1 MTNNHDQN
9 YDPEFNDS
17 QNQHDNGDNKQN
29 QNNELSR
36 IDHNEITPEYEA
48 DREIPDLNEREHTQG
63 KKIILYGIVFVVFVV
78 IFFAAV
84 AFAKN
89 YAAYK
94 QQKKAEEA
102 EIAEKKKTNVDFK
115 TDQIEK
121 DKAAIAAVNS
131 AIDQENNYPPMDV
144 GSASEPVVVNAGTQ
158 APNYTAP
165 TDNYQSPKP
174 NYQQTS
180 GSYGASSA
188 PNYSASSGSSVESP
202 KDRKLD
208 GEMMISGSK
217 AATGASS
224 AASLMG
230 GDQQGQNESFMP
242 SGGGNRGNSNFSR
255 QYQSTAFEA
264 TSAMQRSNLSLL
276 LKQGTM
282 IPCVLKTKIVSTY
295 AGQTACQVTK
305 DVYSAN
311 GKTLLIERGS
321 SVIGE
326 QAVKVERG
334 SARVFVLWSK
344 LDTPK
349 GVSFS
354 LDSGTVD
361 NLGASG
367 INAKVNNHFWQRFGG
382 AILLSVIDDALQTVA
397 NKNDNSQSGGISYN
411 STSSSAND
419 VAKTALENTI
429 NIPPTA
435 TVNQGTLINIFVARD
450 VDFTGVYKLANR

>member
-1 MTNNHDQN
+1 MTNNNFDPN
-9 YDPEFNDS
+9 YDPEFEKDKKNS
-17 QNQHDNGDNKQN
+17 EHDDQS
-29 QNNELSR
+29 EL
-36 IDHNEITPEYEA
+36 DNEIKPDFEE
-48 DREIPDLNEREHTQG
+48 DRDIPSLNAREHTQG
-63 KKIILYGIVFVVFVV
+63 KKLMFYGILFIVFVA
-78 IFFAAV
+78 IFFGLV
-84 AFAKN
+84 VFAKN

-102 EIAEKKKTNVDFK
+102 AIAEKKKTNVDFK
-115 TDQIEK
+115 TDRIEQ
-121 DKAAIAAVNS
+121 DQAAIAAVNKS
-131 AIDQENNYPPMDV
+131 MQEYPPMEE
-144 GSASEPVVVNAGTQ
+144 GAASEAV
-158 APNYTAP
+158 TAQGA
-165 TDNYQSPKP
+165 TGQQTP
-174 NYQQTS
+174 NYQPPVDNYKSPEPQYNNTS
-180 GSYGASSA
+180 VTGTA
-188 PNYSASSGSSVESP
+188 PNYSTASGGSVSSGDSKTP
-202 KDRKLD
+202 IDRKL
-208 GEMMISGSK
+208 GGSILVSGGKSGSG
-217 AATGASS
+217 ATGAS
-224 AASLMG
+224 AATLMG
-230 GDQQGQNESFMP
+230 GGQEQGDNAGFMP
-242 SGGGNRGNSNFSR
+242 NGGGRGGNSAFSK

-264 TSAMQRSNLSLL
+264 TTAMQRNNLSLL

-326 QAVKVERG
+326 QTVKVDRG

-349 GVSFS
+349 GVSFT

-367 INAKVNNHFWQRFGG
+367 MNAKVNNHFWQRFGG
-382 AILLSVIDDALQTVA
+382 AILLSVIEDGLQTIA
-397 NKNDNSQSGGISYN
+397 NKNSNSQSGGISYN
-411 STSSSAND
+411 STSDSTKEMAN
-419 VAKTALENTI
+419 TALENSI

-450 VDFTGVYKLANR
+450 VDFTGVYKLAKR

>member
-1 MTNNHDQN
+1 MVNNVDQN
-9 YDPEFNDS
+9 YDPEFDKDKGNPVKANNSDS
-17 QNQHDNGDNKQN
+17 
-29 QNNELSR
+29 E
-36 IDHNEITPEYEA
+36 NEIKPDFEE
-48 DREIPDLNEREHTQG
+48 DREIPSLNQREHTQG
-63 KKIILYGIVFVVFVV
+63 KKLIFFGIIFVVFVA
-78 IFFAAV
+78 IFLGLV
-84 AFAKN
+84 VFAKN

-102 EIAEKKKTNVDFK
+102 ALAEKKKTNVDFK
-115 TDQIEK
+115 TDRIEK
-121 DKAAIAAVNS
+121 DQAAIEAVNKS
-131 AIDQENNYPPMDV
+131 MSYPALDEGGAASQITASTSTGQQTPNYEAPVNNYTSPQPSYNNTSVNAPAYSSSYGGSSERSENPTDRKLGGSILV
-144 GSASEPVVVNAGTQ
+144 SGTKSSSGANGSASMLMGINQEQN
-158 APNYTAP
+158 N
-165 TDNYQSPKP
+165 
-174 NYQQTS
+174 
-180 GSYGASSA
+180 SSA
-188 PNYSASSGSSVESP
+188 YMSENRENGNNSSF
-202 KDRKLD
+202 
-208 GEMMISGSK
+208 SK
-217 AATGASS
+217 
-224 AASLMG
+224 
-230 GDQQGQNESFMP
+230 
-242 SGGGNRGNSNFSR
+242 

-264 TSAMQRSNLSLL
+264 TKAMQRNNLSLL

-295 AGQTACQVTK
+295 SGQTACQVTK

-326 QAVKVERG
+326 QTVKVERG

-349 GVSFS
+349 GVSLT

-382 AILLSVIDDALQTVA
+382 AILLSVIEDGLQTVA
-397 NKNDNSQSGGISYN
+397 NKNSNSQSGGISYN
-411 STSSSAND
+411 STSDSTKEMAN
-419 VAKTALENTI
+419 TALENSI

-450 VDFTGVYKLANR
+450 VDFTGVYKLAHR